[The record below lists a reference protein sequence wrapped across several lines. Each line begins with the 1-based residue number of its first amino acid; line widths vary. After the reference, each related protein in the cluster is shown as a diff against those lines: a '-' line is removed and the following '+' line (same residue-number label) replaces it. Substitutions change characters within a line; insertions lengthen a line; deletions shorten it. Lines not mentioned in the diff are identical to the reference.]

1 MPLNIIGSVLMN
13 GTQGIP
19 YVDTIK
25 KVLPVV
31 GGIGAV
37 KWFFTGTV
45 NTWERNLHGKVIIMT
60 GGTSGIGA
68 QVADE
73 LARKGAQL
81 ILLVRPSSW
90 SWAVEFVED
99 MRDRT
104 GNMLIHVEPMDL
116 GSLHSVRQ
124 FATKWL
130 DNKPPRRLDMIIC
143 CAGEALPPGAARSAT
158 AVDGVE
164 SQLQINYLAHY
175 HLLTLLSPALRV
187 QPPDR
192 DVRVVLTTCVASV
205 MGDMNLNDLE
215 FKTRGYPARRPWLV
229 FGASKLLLSMF
240 VYEFQRRLNEYK
252 RPDNAQNNVRVIIV
266 DPGLTRTAS
275 FRRFA
280 SFGTIIGL
288 LLYLVMWPI
297 WWLVLKSPFNGA
309 QTHLFAAMGPD
320 FEETLEVQYT
330 SQCKIR
336 SPPPRSELH
345 DEALQKEAFDLTE
358 KMIKAVE
365 TRSAVARKREEMT
378 AKATK
383 AKKGSDEAGSS
394 DSGNM
399 GTKLSATRI
408 EEIVPEGKVTG
419 SETKTSSKNRKKKN
433 KK

>member
-1 MPLNIIGSVLMN
+1 MPINILGSVLVN

-19 YVDTIK
+19 YIDTIK
-25 KVLPVV
+25 TVLPIV

-60 GGTSGIGA
+60 GATSGIGA

-81 ILLVRPSSW
+81 ILLVRPATW

-116 GSLHSVRQ
+116 ASLHSVRQ

-143 CAGEALPPGAARSAT
+143 CAGVALPPGAARSAT

-164 SQLQINYLAHY
+164 SQLQVNYLAHY

-192 DVRVVLTTCVASV
+192 DVRVILTTCVASV
-205 MGDMNLNDLE
+205 MADMDLSDLE
-215 FKTRGYPARRPWLV
+215 FKTRGYPARRPWMV

-240 VYEFQRRLNEYK
+240 AYEFQRRLNEYK
-252 RPDNAQNNVRVIIV
+252 RPDKAKNNVRLVLV

-280 SFGTIIGL
+280 SFGAIIGL

-309 QTHLFAAMGPD
+309 QTHLYAAMAPD
-320 FEETLEVQYT
+320 FEETLDVQYT
-330 SQCKIR
+330 AQCKIR
-336 SPPPRSELH
+336 PPPPRSELH
-345 DEALQKEAFDLTE
+345 DKALQKEAFNLTE
-358 KMIKAVE
+358 KMIKSIE

-383 AKKGSDEAGSS
+383 AKDGKEETGPGGYSSSGS
-394 DSGNM
+394 
-399 GTKLSATRI
+399 KLSATRI
-408 EEIVPEGKVTG
+408 EEIVSEEKVTG

>member
-1 MPLNIIGSVLMN
+1 MPLNILGSVLIN

-19 YVDTIK
+19 YIDTIK
-25 KVLPVV
+25 TVLPVV

-81 ILLVRPSSW
+81 ILLVRPASW

-116 GSLHSVRQ
+116 ASLHSVRQ

-143 CAGEALPPGAARSAT
+143 CAGVALPPGAARSAT

-205 MGDMNLNDLE
+205 MADMDFTDLE
-215 FKTRGYPARRPWLV
+215 FKTRGYPGRRPWLV

-240 VYEFQRRLNEYK
+240 AYEFQRRLNEYK
-252 RPDNAQNNVRVIIV
+252 RPDKAKNNVRLVLV
-266 DPGLTRTAS
+266 DPGLSRTAS

-280 SFGTIIGL
+280 SFGTILGL
-288 LLYLVMWPI
+288 LFYLVMWPI

-309 QTHLFAAMGPD
+309 QTHLYAAMSPD

-330 SQCKIR
+330 AQCKVR
-336 SPPPRSELH
+336 QPPPRSELH
-345 DEALQKEAFDLTE
+345 DETLQKEAFELTE
-358 KMIKAVE
+358 KMIKAIE

-378 AKATK
+378 TKATQ
-383 AKKGSDEAGSS
+383 AKNEQKEPSNSS
-394 DSGNM
+394 ESVLN
-399 GTKLSATRI
+399 STRI
-408 EEIVPEGKVTG
+408 EEILSEEKVTG
-419 SETKTSSKNRKKKN
+419 SATKSSSKNRKKKN